1 MSYINKLQLFIILI
15 IYDILNRN
23 WTAENYYSQLN
34 KEIYTRLLNIKC
46 RAGES
51 LTYDY
56 KCVKCKEGFFNF
68 SRDNKKCSPCPIGT
82 FSNYVGSITCENCP
96 YGSTTK
102 RIGSKSIADCVCNKG
117 FKLSSNIN
125 SSNKCIPCNSH
136 EYCKSNENTWCFH
149 NMCLKDRNRENIK
162 LCKKLK
168 KKYIYHYNILCFKKG
183 VCLNVKEKNSCLEGN
198 KMIQCKICDENYR
211 YSFLAPLQKPCVLCN
226 MNTYFI
232 IFFFV
237 IFIFVISIFIA
248 MCINNE
254 KERSIIKLFFTYI
267 QFVSLL
273 RYVNSNY
280 DNYLVKVLYFFTF
293 GIPINEFLDCVFKR
307 GSNLERIQK
316 KITFL
321 LYVPLLI
328 LICSLL
334 CTFIITL
341 FNKNVKRHEDVTI
354 YPFDKNCNQ
363 RTKKNRI
370 NKVDSSNGN
379 YHNISEEYKKKRD
392 CNKRNEIN
400 IIDMNDSM
408 KINFCDSNNL
418 FMNEIY
424 QNKKFHHNIYSDD
437 NIKRCNAF
445 INKKNVRS
453 FLFFFLLYHDLIYIE
468 IIRLCV
474 LFCLCN
480 YDEHREE
487 SFIIIDDSINCEEMK
502 STYYK
507 IIIIIIYNTFMKFFY
522 LFFFQIL
529 KKYVKNYKDVIDE
542 YIPLQQKAKI
552 INKKDTLFLIMFI
565 IFLHKKF
572 WITNNPSL
580 YHNYKNGLYNNNIHI
595 FQFMIIIISFFIYVL
610 IIHICVYERKDP
622 HHIFDI
628 HRIEEEKKKKKNV
641 SNMRDCFNNY
651 EENKMCHMKLNSA
664 CCIRNNKFFFF
675 CHSVKKN
682 NIKEYN
688 IKKKETTNKRY
699 NMWYN
704 FFLILFENVEKI
716 DTCLYSFSCLIYTT
730 ILLFYY
736 TFLSYVHIKKFINI
750 IIVISILCNITIYFV
765 FILFFFITHILKK
778 YNFSKKIIYIISFV
792 KERKKRKKRKWL
804 GIYKKFKT
812 LIWGNRKKMEED
824 TSSSV
829 KKKKVT
835 QDEQKKEQILKSLLL
850 IRNVLNYYTD
860 DEESIL
866 NTKDKRKKKNNNI
879 LMMKK
884 LNVNNIKRHKLL
896 NISKIWINYLYNIIS
911 LSNEPQK
918 CLSALIKLTL
928 EKKFPL
934 ISLKTCLHV
943 LRRNHFF
950 IETNHFL
957 IILKNFLKFT
967 KKFIKVLRN
976 KKYEQSYEYL
986 IIYAWGMSILN
997 YGNLRDINYNI
1008 SHILF
1013 HVYSI
1018 LNECR
1023 FYKNII
1029 DRFFNIYPHVNNNA
1043 MKGNI
1048 SLINMYNN
1056 MYNFSFHKNNL
1067 SEEDKSQKIENN
1079 ILIQQYYLENNVHMN
1094 IMDHPLD
1101 EIEDINMLKMD
1112 GNSFFHSFIPL
1123 YKHNF
1128 NMKNDQNIDIEEI
1141 YMCDKEKFKCLDKN
1155 ICSNTYINKRRKQTY
1170 VDANK
1175 GEYIY
1180 DISLDMNLLNYK
1192 KKSTRT
1198 KHFEGQRIFYH
1209 LHSLYIIELS
1219 RIFIHCLLLDVSEYF
1234 FKIYHTHI
1242 CEKYICNNLIN
1253 LWGCYR
1259 NPNIYMKR
1267 YFEYIKKGEYNNQ
1280 QNILRYNKCSIINEK
1295 TKNNNNN
1302 NNNNIDNSLNIT
1314 DFINK
1319 KVLDIDFYKEYEKLS
1334 RNSKYYFINI
1344 LEEKDY
1350 LNINELINFSKTSDN
1365 IEELKRLQNNLIEKR
1380 NKKKLKIFSI
1390 IFCSAMPV
1398 HIIDDYEMYLD
1409 EEDIKLI
1416 KEKKRNYNILLE
1428 NMSEQI
1434 MHQYVKENYNNKKY
1448 YFEMC
1453 SYGSSLNVVG
1463 EFLEAYSKKEVLE
1476 KKKNKYNIKDVKTNI
1491 IDIKNNYNKTDE
1503 DTDNL
1508 LNIKYIDILNKNKN
1522 DYMNYQY
1529 IKKYNSLLL
1538 IHNNYKACVGITGD
1552 LKGMNFYNS
1561 NASIIINPCIPL
1573 PIKCTIEL
1581 WLFCDPKKKYK
1592 NISEKKFAF
1601 CDKRGN
1607 SLLVLSL
1614 NEDGL
1619 ENIEIYITNVELLS
1633 DYYKKINYVQHI
1645 QTATHN
1651 CSLKDISNVFNYN
1664 NGIYIKSNM
1673 RTKKKYKIYKIC
1685 KNYNMRNNIIK
1696 KKKWNLINITKS
1708 SQGLV
1713 YYINGKYISFISH
1726 EILNM
1731 QKTFEICVF
1740 GNSCFGNNNI
1750 GICSSFKIFNFLNKE
1765 EIKCRYKIIKNI
1777 KYKEMLGD
1785 NINIEDNNNNNN
1797 NNNNYNNNNN
1807 NNVVIEG
1814 IDIRKTASGEIIFL
1828 MNFIQSSK
1836 YTNRVVPFINDSNYM
1851 LKIYQLKFFDIYKNN
1866 SLCNMNCYEHT
1877 FDKYNELFE
1886 DTKKHMILNNSN
1898 KNISCWKM
1906 EKNKNVD
1913 MVKKKNIYIYNNNDD
1928 NIINNYSSIDC
1939 RMIHIRNK
1947 DHYGYNVYVK
1957 KIIGRQDVPKIY
1969 GINIFSHN
1977 FAFACD
1983 LSKFYNLIIH
1993 PSLSIYNELQKPL
2006 GYSICAWI
2014 FLPIEKNI
2022 SFSSLVAG
2030 KKDIH
2035 VCIFSDDM
2043 VLGSIQNYTSKGN
2056 LLFYHSSGYSI
2067 KNMKRG
2073 WYYLNVIATLQGQYY
2088 FLNGKFKGYHTFC
2101 TFDNIKYICNS
2112 SLFINP
2118 FPYICFLKIL
2128 NKPLSMNEVLYE
2140 FYTFSKLFNET
2151 TYESY
2156 NFHHIIHF
2164 FFQYFESKNKNN
2176 TSYSSN
2182 DTSLCNSYDHNY
2194 YKGKYIH
2201 FYITENYDIHIYPL
2215 EQVKN
2220 YYYSV
2225 SLISIKN
2232 RKLYYFNSINE
2243 QINNL
2248 NIHLKNYIILPE
2260 HHWTILAVINLTHI
2274 NKLSYHC
2281 LVGGRNGNS
2290 HICING
2296 FDLSIGVL
2304 INLQNEFIYEEQLS
2318 LEASFTSISDTFNK
2332 LNSLNEYMNVDNI
2345 TKENNNI
2352 NNNNDI
2358 LVNRYDKKINEYN
2371 NNDSDFRDV
2380 HLTNGNKSYSTF
2392 CSCGY
2397 NLKNEL
2403 NKNILI
2409 TTRCQNHEQTFFI
2422 NSTKVG
2428 ITQACLDPITC
2439 IGNCA
2444 SINNEFLCP
2453 FGSYKFLRIIFDY
2466 VSDEQIRQL
2475 YYSLK
2480 L

>member
-1 MSYINKLQLFIILI
+1 MSYINKLPLFIILI
-15 IYDILNRN
+15 IYETLNKN
-23 WTAENYYSQLN
+23 WGAKNYYSQLN
-34 KEIYTRLLNIKC
+34 KGIYPRLLNVKC

-56 KCVKCKEGFFNF
+56 KCDKCKEGFFNF

-82 FSNYVGSITCENCP
+82 FSSYVGSIICENCP

-102 RIGSKSIADCVCNKG
+102 SIGSKSISDCVCNKG
-117 FKLSSNIN
+117 FKLSSYLNGG
-125 SSNKCIPCNSH
+125 NKCVPCNSQ
-136 EYCKSNENTWCFH
+136 EYCKSNENTWCFR
-149 NMCLKDRNRENIK
+149 NMCLKDKNKENIK
-162 LCKKLK
+162 LCKKVK
-168 KKYIYHYNILCFKKG
+168 KKSIYNYEILCFKKG

-211 YSFLAPLQKPCVLCN
+211 YNFIAPLQQPCVLCN
-226 MNTYFI
+226 MSTYFI
-232 IFFFV
+232 IFFFA

-254 KERSIIKLFFTYI
+254 KEKSIIQLFFTYI

-280 DNYLVKVLYFFTF
+280 DHYLVKFLYFFTF

-321 LYVPLLI
+321 LYLPLLI

-334 CTFIITL
+334 CTFVITL
-341 FNKNVKRHEDVTI
+341 FYKNVKRREDVTI
-354 YPFDKNCNQ
+354 CPFDKNYKQ
-363 RTKKNRI
+363 RSKKKHI
-370 NKVDSSNGN
+370 NKVDNSNVN
-379 YHNISEEYKKKRD
+379 NNNISEYKKKKD
-392 CNKRNEIN
+392 CSKRNEIN
-400 IIDMNDSM
+400 IIDMNDRKEM
-408 KINFCDSNNL
+408 NFCDSNNL
-418 FMNEIY
+418 FINEIS
-424 QNKKFHHNIYSDD
+424 QPKKFHHNIYSDD
-437 NIKRCNAF
+437 NITRCNLFSAE
-445 INKKNVRS
+445 NYVRS
-453 FLFFFLLYHDLIYIE
+453 FLFFFIFYHDLIYIE
-468 IIRLCV
+468 IIKLCV

-487 SFIIIDDSINCEEMK
+487 SFIIIDDSINCEDMK
-502 STYYK
+502 SSYYK
-507 IIIIIIYNTFMKFFY
+507 IMIIIIYNTFMKFFY
-522 LFFFQIL
+522 L
-529 KKYVKNYKDVIDE
+529 KYVKRYQAVIDE
-542 YIPLQQKAKI
+542 YIILQQKAKI
-552 INKKDTLFLIMFI
+552 INKKDTLFLIIFI
-565 IFLHKKF
+565 ILFHKKF
-572 WITNNPSL
+572 WITINPSL
-580 YHNYKNGLYNNNIHI
+580 YYNYKNGLYNNNIHI
-595 FQFMIIIISFFIYVL
+595 FQK
-610 IIHICVYERKDP
+610 R
-622 HHIFDI
+622 
-628 HRIEEEKKKKKNV
+628 KKKKKNV
-641 SNMRDCFNNY
+641 SNTRDCFDND
-651 EENKMCHMKLNSA
+651 EGNKMCHMKLYSS
-664 CCIRNNKFFFF
+664 CRIRNNKSNI
-675 CHSVKKN
+675 CHSVEKN
-682 NIKEYN
+682 NIKEYD
-688 IKKKETTNKRY
+688 KKEKEITNKRN
-699 NMWYN
+699 NMWYH
-704 FFLILFENVEKI
+704 FFIILFQNVKKK
-716 DTCLYSFSCLIYTT
+716 DTFLYSFSCLIYTT

-736 TFLSYVHIKKFINI
+736 TFLCYVHIKNFIKI
-750 IIVISILCNITIYFV
+750 ITIISILCNITIYFV
-765 FILFFFITHILKK
+765 FILFFLINHTIKK

-792 KERKKRKKRKWL
+792 KKRKRKWL
-804 GIYKKFKT
+804 GIYRKFKT
-812 LIWGNRKKMEED
+812 LIWGNRKKMED
-824 TSSSV
+824 TYSRV
-829 KKKKVT
+829 KNKKGIEN
-835 QDEQKKEQILKSLLL
+835 EQKKEQKLKSLLL
-850 IRNVLNYYTD
+850 MSNVLNYYTD

-866 NTKDKRKKKNNNI
+866 NTKNNNVKKKNNNI
-879 LMMKK
+879 FMVKK
-884 LNVNNIKRHKLL
+884 WNVNNIKRHKLL
-896 NISKIWINYLYNIIS
+896 NISEIWIHYLYNIIS

-918 CLSALIKLTL
+918 CLSILIKLTL
-928 EKKFPL
+928 EKKYPL
-934 ISLKTCLHV
+934 ISLKTCIHV
-943 LRRNHFF
+943 LRKNHFF
-950 IETNHFL
+950 ETDNFL

-967 KKFIKVLRN
+967 KKFVKVLRR

-1018 LNECR
+1018 LNKCR
-1023 FYKNII
+1023 FYKNIVEH
-1029 DRFFNIYPHVNNNA
+1029 FFNIYPYVNNNA
-1043 MKGNI
+1043 MKGNM

-1056 MYNFSFHKNNL
+1056 MCNFSFDKNNL
-1067 SEEDKSQKIENN
+1067 YEEEKQSQKIKNN
-1079 ILIQQYYLENNVHMN
+1079 ILIEQNFLDDNVN
-1094 IMDHPLD
+1094 MDIKDDPCD
-1101 EIEDINMLKMD
+1101 EIEDMNMLQMY
-1112 GNSFFHSFIPL
+1112 GNSFCQSFMPL
-1123 YKHNF
+1123 YNHNF
-1128 NMKNDQNIDIEEI
+1128 NRKNDQSIHMEET
-1141 YMCDKEKFKCLDKN
+1141 YMCDRERFNCLDKYM
-1155 ICSNTYINKRRKQTY
+1155 CSNTYINKRNNETF
-1170 VDANK
+1170 VNAHK
-1175 GEYIY
+1175 GEYKY
-1180 DISLDMNLLNYK
+1180 DISSDMNLIDYK
-1192 KKSTRT
+1192 KQSTRT
-1198 KHFEGQRIFYH
+1198 KNFKGQRIFYH
-1209 LHSLYIIELS
+1209 MHSLYIIELA
-1219 RIFIHCLLLDVSEYF
+1219 RIFIHCLLLDVSEFF

-1259 NPNIYMKR
+1259 NQNIYMKR
-1267 YFEYIKKGEYNNQ
+1267 FFEYIKKGEYKNQ
-1280 QNILRYNKCSIINEK
+1280 QNIIRYNICSIINEK
-1295 TKNNNNN
+1295 RDD
-1302 NNNNIDNSLNIT
+1302 NNNNIDNTDNIDNILSIT

-1319 KVLDIDFYKEYEKLS
+1319 KVLDIDFYNEYEKLS
-1334 RNSKYYFINI
+1334 KNSKHYFINI
-1344 LEEKDY
+1344 SEEKDY
-1350 LNINELINFSKTSDN
+1350 LNINELINFSKASDN

-1380 NKKKLKIFSI
+1380 NKKKLKIFSL

-1409 EEDIKLI
+1409 EDDIKLI
-1416 KEKKRNYNILLE
+1416 KERKRNFNILLE

-1434 MHQYVKENYNNKKY
+1434 MDQYVKENYNDKKY

-1453 SYGSSLNVVG
+1453 NYGSSLNIRG
-1463 EFLEAYSKKEVLE
+1463 EFLEAYSKKIVSE
-1476 KKKNKYNIKDVKTNI
+1476 KNKNNIKELKTNI
-1491 IDIKNNYNKTDE
+1491 IDIKHIYNKGDDE

-1529 IKKYNSLLL
+1529 IKEYNSLLL
-1538 IHNNYKACVGITGD
+1538 IHNNYKGCVGITGD
-1552 LKGMNFYNS
+1552 LKGMNFYHS

-1573 PIKCTIEL
+1573 PTECTIEL
-1581 WLFCDPKKKYK
+1581 WLCCNPKKKYR
-1592 NISEKKFAF
+1592 NISGKKFAF
-1601 CDKRGN
+1601 CDKKGN
-1607 SLLVLSL
+1607 SLFVLSL

-1619 ENIEIYITNVELLS
+1619 EDIEIYITNVELLS
-1633 DYYKKINYVQHI
+1633 DYYKKMNYI
-1645 QTATHN
+1645 QDIKTATHYHR
-1651 CSLKDISNVFNYN
+1651 LKDISKVLNYN

-1673 RTKKKYKIYKIC
+1673 ITKKCKKYKKYKIYKIYKIG

-1731 QKTFEICVF
+1731 QKTFEICLF

-1777 KYKEMLGD
+1777 KCKEMLGD
-1785 NINIEDNNNNNN
+1785 NIKIQDDNNN
-1797 NNNNYNNNNN
+1797 NNNNYNYYNYNNF
-1807 NNVVIEG
+1807 VIEG
-1814 IDIRKTASGEIIFL
+1814 IDVRETKPAEIIFL
-1828 MNFIQSSK
+1828 INFIQSSK
-1836 YTNRVVPFINDSNYM
+1836 YTNRVIPFINDSNYM

-1866 SLCNMNCYEHT
+1866 INLSNMNYYEDIC
-1877 FDKYNELFE
+1877 DKYNDFSEG
-1886 DTKKHMILNNSN
+1886 TKKHIIHHNSN
-1898 KNISCWKM
+1898 QNISCWQE
-1906 EKNKNVD
+1906 EKSKNVD
-1913 MVKKKNIYIYNNNDD
+1913 MVKKKNIYINYNNDD

-1939 RMIHIRNK
+1939 RIIHIKNK

-1977 FAFACD
+1977 FGLACD
-1983 LSKFYNLIIH
+1983 LSKFYNLIIS
-1993 PSLSIYNELQKPL
+1993 PSLSIYNELQKTL

-2014 FLPIEKNI
+2014 FLPIEKSI
-2022 SFSSLVAG
+2022 SYSSLIAG

-2043 VLGSIQNYTSKGN
+2043 LLGSIQNYTSKGN

-2073 WYYLNVIATLQGQYY
+2073 WYYLNVIGTLQGQYY

-2101 TFDNIKYICNS
+2101 SFDNIKYICNS

-2151 TYESY
+2151 SYESY
-2156 NFHHIIHF
+2156 NLHYIIHF
-2164 FFQYFESKNKNN
+2164 LFPYFESKNKNN
-2176 TSYSSN
+2176 ISYSSN
-2182 DTSLCNSYDHNY
+2182 DTSLCNSYDHNCSE
-2194 YKGKYIH
+2194 GKYLH
-2201 FYITENYDIHIYPL
+2201 FYITENYDVHIYPI

-2243 QINNL
+2243 QSNNL

-2274 NKLSYHC
+2274 NKLGYHC
-2281 LVGGRNGNS
+2281 LVGGTNGNS

-2304 INLQNEFIYEEQLS
+2304 INLQNEYIYEEQLS
-2318 LEASFTSISDTFNK
+2318 LEDSFTSISDT
-2332 LNSLNEYMNVDNI
+2332 LNGFSLLNEYMKVDSI
-2345 TKENNNI
+2345 TKEKN
-2352 NNNNDI
+2352 NNNNDDDDD
-2358 LVNRYDKKINEYN
+2358 LLCNSYDKKINKYN
-2371 NNDSDFRDV
+2371 NNVSDFDNV
-2380 HLTNGNKSYSTF
+2380 HIRNANKSYSTF
-2392 CSCGY
+2392 CGCGY
-2397 NLKNEL
+2397 NLQNEL

-2409 TTRCQNHEQTFFI
+2409 TTTCRNYEQTFFI

-2444 SINNEFLCP
+2444 SINNEFLSP

-2466 VSDEQIRQL
+2466 VSDEQIRQF